1 MGFFAG
7 IAALC
12 TPIALVVFWIFATR
26 GRRNHPKWE
35 ILRRFR
41 YAHRG
46 CMILQGVPENS
57 MAAFRRARAFSAAS
71 SWMSTL
77 PRMAIWPSSTT
88 RVFFAPPVRMLSLS
102 SLTVPQLKNY
112 RLEGTQE
119 KFLCWRRSWSLSGR
133 PSPAGGIESRL
144 L

>member
-46 CMILQGVPENS
+46 LHDPAQGVPENS
-57 MAAFRRARAFSAAS
+57 MAAFRRARAFQCGIELDVHL
-71 SWMSTL
+71 TKD
-77 PRMAIWPSSTT
+77 
-88 RVFFAPPVRMLSLS
+88 LSLIHICAAGWLWCAVWLWVENS
-102 SLTVPQLKNY
+102 T
-112 RLEGTQE
+112 
-119 KFLCWRRSWSLSGR
+119 CWTS
-133 PSPAGGIESRL
+133 PSPASIRNAQSG
-144 L
+144 

>member
-46 CMILQGVPENS
+46 LHDPAQGVPEN
-57 MAAFRRARAFSAAS
+57 
-71 SWMSTL
+71 TK
-77 PRMAIWPSSTT
+77 
-88 RVFFAPPVRMLSLS
+88 
-102 SLTVPQLKNY
+102 PQLLGIDSDKSYQSLALHNHPC
-112 RLEGTQE
+112 
-119 KFLCWRRSWSLSGR
+119 FLLQ
-133 PSPAGGIESRL
+133 
-144 L
+144 

>member
-46 CMILQGVPENS
+46 LHDPAQDVPENS
-57 MAAFRRARAFSAAS
+57 MAAFRRAVPFSAAS

-102 SLTVPQLKNY
+102 S
-112 RLEGTQE
+112 
-119 KFLCWRRSWSLSGR
+119 
-133 PSPAGGIESRL
+133 
-144 L
+144 